1 MLAVEAAQQTKAGD
15 HPEAVFESPQHLAA
29 TSALTPRQRI
39 VQLDRWEQTVLDRV
53 AATSEGMPANDQS
66 NEDTAI
72 LDQIAVARRR
82 LRSGR
87 W

>member
-1 MLAVEAAQQTKAGD
+1 MLAVEATTQTKVGD
-15 HPEAVFESPQHLAA
+15 HPEAIFESPQQLAA
-29 TSALTPRQRI
+29 SSALTPRQRI

-53 AATSEGMPANDQS
+53 AATSEGMPANDTS
-66 NEDTAI
+66 SRDVAI
-72 LDQIAVARRR
+72 LDQITIARRR